1 MINNDGKLGPVRGG
15 AAVARIAAAE
25 GPVAAMTKG
34 KDGPAL
40 QSSHLQ
46 IIALAQEVSRQA
58 PPLDSA
64 RVAEL
69 RRTIA
74 SGEYAIET
82 VAIAQAMIAR
92 ANGNAK
98 T

>member
-1 MINNDGKLGPVRGG
+1 MINNDGKLGPVRGN
-15 AAVARIAAAE
+15 AAVKRVAAAAE
-25 GPVAAMTKG
+25 PATADVRRQH
-34 KDGPAL
+34 GPAL

-58 PPLDSA
+58 PPVDTA

-69 RRTIA
+69 RRAIA
-74 SGEYAIET
+74 AGEYRIET

-92 ANGNAK
+92 ANGDSDR
-98 T
+98 